1 MAWEWRENNRE
12 KVLEAL
18 RTGEYEAILT
28 SREGAL
34 DALAHLAWELGILD
48 AVDLIRVERERG
60 GIADDLLLRTL
71 AVLPFVEAIGLSAAA
86 NTLFEDAAVLVKLG
100 YTAVQIQK
108 GFNDRRGAKQAEKS
122 EQSLPY
128 HPDVL
133 RQELQRI
140 DLNSLNEFRKACIR
154 KLFAHKLVKGQIYT
168 VDGSGI
174 GDQMRVVGLLCL
186 GKERPL
192 WVNWRLRTGTES
204 EKGKE
209 SSVVLEMIDEL
220 IEIQGSEVI
229 EWLLVDAL
237 YADGPL
243 LARLKYQYGID
254 VMVRLP
260 EDRLMYQEMEQKLSQ
275 SPTRWHEHTDV
286 RYLSGHKQTRQMRV
300 AAVHG
305 LNNWD
310 AYIEQAQAMGIE
322 TPTLSVYAIES
333 DQVMPN
339 GETEKWALVATFPFT
354 SAWKAYT
361 HWRNRWTIE
370 NNGFRELKEG
380 WHLESGLWTFHNT
393 IIAAA
398 RVTFTLLAYNV
409 AQIAKTHAGR
419 NLTAKGIR
427 TLRRQLTPRFGTNPI
442 IVFTADAYAVLHLE
456 ELIQLLGGKPPKF
469 SFWKSPANPL

>member
-18 RTGEYEAILT
+18 RSGEYEAILT
-28 SREGAL
+28 SKEGAL
-34 DALAHLAWELGILD
+34 DVLVHLAWELGILE
-48 AVDLIRVERERG
+48 AVKLIQVERERG
-60 GIADDLLLRTL
+60 GIPDDLLLRTL
-71 AVLPFVEAIGLSAAA
+71 AVLPFVEAIGLSASA

-100 YTAVQIQK
+100 YTAVQIQN

-122 EQSLPY
+122 EHSLPY

-140 DLNSLNEFRKACIR
+140 ELNSLNEFRKACIR
-154 KLFAHKLVKGQIYT
+154 KLFAHKLVKGQIYS

-192 WVNWRLRTGTES
+192 WINWRLRTGTES

-209 SSVVLEMIDEL
+209 ASVVLEMIDEL
-220 IEIQGSEVI
+220 IEIEGSEVI

-275 SPTRWHEHTDV
+275 SPTRWQEHMDV

-310 AYIEQAQAMGIE
+310 AYVEQAQAMGIE
-322 TPTLSVYAIES
+322 NPTLSVYAIES
-333 DQVMPN
+333 DQIMPN
-339 GETEKWALVATFPFT
+339 GEIEKWALVATFPFN

-380 WHLESGLWTFHNT
+380 WHLEAGLWTFHNCT
-393 IIAAA
+393 IAAA
-398 RVTFTLLAYNV
+398 RLTFTFLAYNV
-409 AQIAKTHAGR
+409 AQIAKTHTGR
-419 NLTAKGIR
+419 SLTAKGIR
-427 TLRRQLTPRFGTNPI
+427 TLRRQLTPRFGAFPI
-442 IVFTADAYAVLHLE
+442 IVFTADAYAVLHIE